1 MLTLVAV
8 AALTA
13 LAVVAMLGGRQRR
26 ESARWSPGSCSVR
39 TVPVLAVAGLLL
51 AGCATTNGTGGATT
65 ASTEPVAASAV
76 DQIQAGPREDLPSAL
91 VDPDADVLPDPIVDT
106 AEIISGGPPPDGIPP
121 IDEPT
126 FLPTG
131 AVDFLADD
139 EPVLA
144 LEIEGDARAYPI
156 QVMIWHEIV
165 NDTVGDT
172 PVSVTY
178 CPLCNT
184 AVAVDRRVGD
194 RVLSFGTSG
203 SLYQSAL
210 VMYDRQTESLWS
222 HFTGQAIAG
231 VLTGAELDSYPV
243 ATVAWSDWR
252 DAHPDGLVLS
262 RDTGHDRDY
271 GRNPYPGYDDIDN
284 PPFLF
289 EGEVDARLAA
299 KTRIVGVGLDSTP
312 TAIRLDPLLEAGVV
326 AFELDSTAAVAWALP
341 GTTSAL
347 DADAVT
353 GGRDVGATG
362 VFLATHDGQTL
373 TFNRTGDGFVDTE
386 TGSRWDIF
394 GTAVEGPLEGATLEA
409 VEHVDT
415 FWFAWAAFAPSTRVL
430 P

>member
-1 MLTLVAV
+1 M
-8 AALTA
+8 
-13 LAVVAMLGGRQRR
+13 
-26 ESARWSPGSCSVR
+26 R

-51 AGCATTNGTGGATT
+51 AGCASIDGTDGTTSPSTEAVT
-65 ASTEPVAASAV
+65 ASPV
-76 DQIQAGPREDLPSAL
+76 DQIRAGPREDLPSAL
-91 VDPDADVLPDPIVDT
+91 EDPDAEELPAPLVDP

-144 LEIEGDARAYPI
+144 LEIAGDARAYPI

-165 NDTVGDT
+165 NDTVGDA

-184 AVAVDRRVGD
+184 AVAIDRRVGD

-231 VLTGAELDSYPV
+231 VLTGAEVDTYPV

-271 GRNPYPGYDDIDN
+271 GRNPYPGYDDIDE

-289 EGEVDARLAA
+289 EGEVDGRLAA
-299 KTRIVGVGLDSTP
+299 MTRVVGVGLDSTP

-326 AFELDSTAAVAWALP
+326 AFDLDGAPAVAWALP
-341 GTTSAL
+341 GTASAL
-347 DADAVT
+347 DADEVT
-353 GGRDVGATG
+353 DGRDVGATG
-362 VFLATHDGQTL
+362 VFLATHDGQAL
-373 TFNRTGDGFVDTE
+373 TFTRTGDGFVDTQ

>member
-1 MLTLVAV
+1 MITSLDDACPLTRSRA
-8 AALTA
+8 
-13 LAVVAMLGGRQRR
+13 GR
-26 ESARWSPGSCSVR
+26 ESLRGSTGSHRVR
-39 TVPVLAVAGLLL
+39 TVAVLALAGLLL
-51 AGCATTNGTGGATT
+51 AGCTTTDGTDGT
-65 ASTEPVAASAV
+65 ASSRISSTPSPV
-76 DQIQAGPREDLPSAL
+76 DQIQAGPRENVPSAL
-91 VDPDADVLPDPIVDT
+91 SGPDVDGVPEPLVDT

-126 FLPTG
+126 FLPTS
-131 AVDFLADD
+131 AVDFVTDD

-165 NDTVGDT
+165 NDTVGGT

-194 RVLSFGTSG
+194 RILSFGTSG
-203 SLYQSAL
+203 SLYRSAL

-222 HFTGQAIAG
+222 HFTGRAIAG
-231 VLTGAELDSYPV
+231 VLTGSELDSHPV

-271 GRNPYPGYDDIDN
+271 GRNPYPGYDDIDD

-289 EGEVDARLAA
+289 DGKLDDRLAA
-299 KTRIVGVGLDSTP
+299 KTRVVGVGLDSTP
-312 TAIRLDPLLEAGVV
+312 TAIRLDPLLDSGVV
-326 AFELDSTAAVAWALP
+326 VFDLDGAPAVAWVLP

-347 DADAVT
+347 DSDEI
-353 GGRDVGATG
+353 GEGCDVGATG
-362 VFLATHDGQTL
+362 VFLATHDGQEL
-373 TFNRTGDGFVDTE
+373 TFTRTAEGFVDTQ
-386 TGSRWDIF
+386 TDSRWDIF
-394 GTAVEGPLEGATLEA
+394 GSAVAGPLRGARLD
-409 VEHVDT
+409 VIEHVDT
-415 FWFAWAAFAPSTRVL
+415 FWFAWAAFAPSTRVI

>member
-1 MLTLVAV
+1 MF
-8 AALTA
+8 
-13 LAVVAMLGGRQRR
+13 R
-26 ESARWSPGSCSVR
+26 
-39 TVPVLAVAGLLL
+39 VLAIAGVVL
-51 AGCATTNGTGGATT
+51 AGCSNTQGNEGAVTDSSGSET
-65 ASTEPVAASAV
+65 PTSVE
-76 DQIQAGPREDLPSAL
+76 QIDAGPREDVPSAL
-91 VDPDADVLPDPIVDT
+91 VDPAADDLPEPVVDP
-106 AEIISGGPPPDGIPP
+106 AEIVSGGPPPDGIPS

-126 FLPTG
+126 FLPTT

-144 LEIEGDARAYPI
+144 IDIDGDTRAYPI

-172 PVSVTY
+172 PVAVTY

-184 AVAVDRRVGD
+184 AVAVDRRVDD

-222 HFTGQAIAG
+222 HFTGQGIAG
-231 VLTGAELDSYPV
+231 VLTGAELDTYPV
-243 ATVAWSDWR
+243 ATVAWGDWR
-252 DAHPDGLVLS
+252 DANPDGLVLS

-271 GRNPYPGYDDIDN
+271 GRNPYPGYDDVDS

-289 EGEVDARLAA
+289 DGEVDDRLAA
-299 KTRIVGVGLDSTP
+299 KTRVVGVGLDGTP
-312 TAIRLDPLLEAGVV
+312 TAILLDALLEEGVV
-326 AFELDSTAAVAWALP
+326 AFDLDDAPAVAWALP
-341 GTTSAL
+341 GTVSAL
-347 DADAVT
+347 DADEIT

-362 VFLATHDGQTL
+362 VFLATHDGQAL
-373 TFNRTGDGFVDTE
+373 TFARTDDGFVDAE

-394 GTAVEGPLEGATLEA
+394 GSAVDGPLRGADLEA
-409 VEHVDT
+409 IEHVDT
-415 FWFAWAAFAPSTRVL
+415 FWFAWAAFAPTTVVV